1 MSTVLKHFAK
11 DNEALEILK
20 DPNGLKEV
28 LYLLQEATDS
38 FMDETGRLLDDP
50 RMSAQEKAEEALSI
64 AKIIIETEKRIRETE
79 LYNIIALKSR
89 NLRFIADL

>member
-1 MSTVLKHFAK
+1 MSTVLKYFAK

-28 LYLLQEATDS
+28 LYILQEATDN
-38 FMDETGRLLDDP
+38 FMDETGKLLDDP
-50 RMSAQEKAEEALSI
+50 RMSTQEKAEEALNI
-64 AKIIIETEKRIRETE
+64 AKIIIETEKKIRETE